1 MREATLQHVDDLC
14 GLVDRQR
21 RLRDVRN
28 RSVGRQV
35 ERLGLLDG
43 LDEHGRVGRF
53 AHGADHLLVPG
64 MADQHDAVPLGRIAP
79 RLHVHLRHERAGGV
93 DRVQAAFRRAFV
105 DRRRDTVRGEHERR
119 ATGHVRL
126 VLDKDGAA
134 LFELAHHV
142 RVVDDLLAYVNG
154 RAVQGKR
161 PLHRLHG
168 ALDSGA
174 IPPRRCEQDPRNQ
187 TAGQSSND
195 VLPALLRTDC
205 RFEPLQNRKR
215 LAARGGRWR
224 RASS

>member
-1 MREATLQHVDDLC
+1 MH
-14 GLVDRQR
+14 
-21 RLRDVRN
+21 
-28 RSVGRQV
+28 
-35 ERLGLLDG
+35 
-43 LDEHGRVGRF
+43 EHGRLGRL
-53 AHGADHLLVPG
+53 AHRADDLFVTRVP
-64 MADQHDAVPLGRIAP
+64 DQHDAVPFGRVAA

-119 ATGHVRL
+119 VTGHVRL

-187 TAGQSSND
+187 TASQGSNT
-195 VLPALLRTDC
+195 PFTRC
-205 RFEPLQNRKR
+205 
-215 LAARGGRWR
+215 
-224 RASS
+224 